1 LFLSINERGNNHFSS
16 QNTQRIILERLAA
29 LSADKKWKNGWVR
42 SFVEAILSEFE
53 PRLVQLCLHGEKSRK
68 IR

>member
-29 LSADKKWKNGWVR
+29 LSADKK
-42 SFVEAILSEFE
+42 
-53 PRLVQLCLHGEKSRK
+53 
-68 IR
+68 